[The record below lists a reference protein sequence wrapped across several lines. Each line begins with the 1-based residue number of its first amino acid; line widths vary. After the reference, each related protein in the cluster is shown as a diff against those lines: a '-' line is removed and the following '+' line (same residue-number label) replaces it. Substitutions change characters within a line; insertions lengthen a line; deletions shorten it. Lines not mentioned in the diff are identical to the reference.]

1 MSAARRR
8 AGRPRRSRPATAATA
23 GRKTRKAAPPS
34 RPRAAR
40 APLAVWKF
48 GGASLA
54 DSAAI
59 RKAAA
64 MIAAHDGPLVV
75 VCSAM
80 AGVTDDLLQGARFA
94 LEGDQ
99 RSAVRIADRILARHR
114 RVVTDLVKDR
124 AAKRRLLASVDEAAQ
139 EYRDLCTAVQ
149 VLGHVEPRASDVMVA
164 RGERLSAAILA
175 AAVSAAHRRA
185 AFVDAVEVM
194 ATDGHHGSAA
204 PLIPETT
211 QLARRVLRP
220 LLGRGTLPV
229 VPGFIGRAADGTVTT
244 LGRGGSDLTATTLA
258 RALGATEA
266 VLWKDVPGILTGD
279 PRVVTDARLIPQLHH
294 REAAEVA
301 YYGAKVLHPR
311 ALIPLDGTRIVLR
324 VRSFVDTSLPGTEVS
339 ARRGDPGHP
348 VKAVAVVRDQA
359 VVTVAGKGMAGVHG
373 IAARTFTAVD
383 AERLSVS
390 TIFQASSESSIGFT
404 LPATQ
409 APRAV
414 RAIERAFRDE
424 LSSGLIDNVSA
435 RPAMAVIAVVGD
447 GMVGTPGIASRV
459 FTALTTAGISVVAI
473 AQGSSE
479 RNISFVVAETD
490 AAEAVRRIHATFQ
503 LSKIGGGRPLTRP
516 HTDVVLLGFGRVG
529 RELADQIA
537 AANGDRE
544 VRVVGLLDRSG
555 YVFDPRGISRRR
567 LIDLARKKDG
577 GALLTTLGGQPA
589 GADAALTVMASHAV
603 SDPVLV
609 DVTSEETG
617 DLLRAALG
625 HGFHVVMANKK
636 PVAGSY
642 ERYEALMLAAARAG
656 RQIKHEATVGA
667 GLPIIDTYYK
677 LAETGDRV
685 LRIEGTVS
693 GTLMYVVSSVSAGKP
708 FSEAVREAVA
718 LGYAEP
724 DPREDLSGADAGRKV
739 LILARLMGYRGP
751 AAVPENLVPPAFGR
765 LPLDEFMRRLPELD
779 AGWAARTTREAARGR
794 VLRYVV
800 TATPSSV
807 SAKLAAVGTDS
818 PTGSLQGTRNLVAFT
833 TRRYRTEPLV
843 VSGPGAGPAVTAAG
857 LLNDIYSLSAR

>member
-1 MSAARRR
+1 MSSARSRGGKRAGGKPQPAARSRQPAARR
-8 AGRPRRSRPATAATA
+8 PQ
-23 GRKTRKAAPPS
+23 PS
-34 RPRAAR
+34 
-40 APLAVWKF
+40 LQVWKF

-64 MIAAHDGPLVV
+64 LVAAADRPVVV

-80 AGVTDDLLQGARFA
+80 AGVTDELLRGARLA

-99 RSAVRIADRILARHR
+99 PGAIRIANTILARHR
-114 RVVTDLVKDR
+114 RVVTDVVTN
-124 AAKRRLLASVDEAAQ
+124 AARKRKLLAAIDAAAD
-139 EYRDLCTAVQ
+139 EYRDLCAAVQ
-149 VLGHVEPRASDVMVA
+149 VLGHIEPRASDVIVS

-175 AAVSAAHRRA
+175 AVVAAAGRRTQY
-185 AFVDAVEVM
+185 VDGVDVIV
-194 ATDGHHGSAA
+194 TDGRHGNAA
-204 PLIPETT
+204 PLIPESTRT
-211 QLARRVLRP
+211 ARTVIRP
-220 LLGRGTLPV
+220 LLARKVTAV
-229 VPGFIGRAADGTVTT
+229 VPGFIGRGEDGTVTT

-258 RALGATEA
+258 RALGAREV
-266 VLWKDVPGILTGD
+266 VLWKDVPGILTAD
-279 PRVVTDARLIPQLHH
+279 PRVAADARLIPQLHH

-324 VRSFVDTSLPGTEVS
+324 VRSFIDPSRPGTEVS
-339 ARRGDPGHP
+339 ARRSDRDHP

-373 IAARTFTAVD
+373 IAARTFAAVD
-383 AERLSVS
+383 AELISVS

-404 LPATQ
+404 LAAAQ

-424 LSSGLIDNVSA
+424 LASGLIDNVSA
-435 RPAMAVIAVVGD
+435 RLGLAVIAVVGD

-459 FTALTTAGISVVAI
+459 FTALATAGISVVAI

-490 AAEAVRRIHATFQ
+490 ANEAVRRIHSTFQ
-503 LSKIGGGRPLTRP
+503 LSKIGGGRPLTKP

-555 YVFDPRGISRRR
+555 YIFDPKGISRRR
-567 LIDLARKKDG
+567 LLDLARRKDAG
-577 GALLTTLGGQPA
+577 SLLVSLGGQKA
-589 GADAALTVMASHAV
+589 TAAEALTVMASHAV

-609 DVTSEETG
+609 DVTSEDTG
-617 DLLRAALG
+617 LLLRTALG
-625 HGFHVVMANKK
+625 HAFHVVMANKK
-636 PVAGSY
+636 PVAGSVEAY
-642 ERYEALMLAAARAG
+642 DALMQAAARAG
-656 RQIKHEATVGA
+656 RQIKYEATVGA

-693 GTLMYVVSSVSAGKP
+693 GTLMYVVASVSAGKP
-708 FSEAVREAVA
+708 FSQAVREAVE

-724 DPREDLSGADAGRKV
+724 DPRDDLSGADAARKV

-751 AAVPENLVPPAFGR
+751 AATPENLVPPAYAK
-765 LPLDEFMRRLPELD
+765 LPLAEFMKRLPELD
-779 AGWAARTTREAARGR
+779 AAWAERTRREAARGR

-800 TATPSSV
+800 AATPTSV
-807 SAKLAAVGTDS
+807 SARLSTVDVMS
-818 PTGSLQGTRNLVAFT
+818 PIGSLQGTRNLVSFT

-857 LLNDIYSLSAR
+857 ILNDIYSLTTG